1 MDHRS
6 LRARARSDFQMQML
20 RSIRFRF
27 GRIGLTIGLAG
38 GIALFFFH
46 RAPLPS
52 APRESKTGTLPVS
65 SAVGIR
71 ANPPEIVSAADESI
85 PALNGSETDE
95 ELLALARTVVAR
107 SPERAIAWARA
118 QGDSVPGR
126 RLLSAVLR
134 AWGESDPAAAVD
146 WALAQDDG
154 ERRQDMEAALAG
166 AVRQPQL
173 ALAIVRRLLADDPD
187 DGAGCGPALVVALN
201 NAGQFQTVLD
211 FLTDGPLDS
220 RLDWTTATFRHWGES
235 RPQDAVKALDAIAD
249 AQLRNSAFQAVMNGW
264 AAGDPAGLAAYAV
277 SLSQGE
283 NRTFALSQAMDNW
296 SLQDP
301 AGLGAWLNTLATGA
315 EYDAGVALMIGKSD
329 GANRSPEVALGWVEG
344 ISDPGLKRASLLRVL
359 EQWVQADSTAPA
371 EYVKNAAWLDDQQR
385 PALLEKMG
393 TAR

>member
-1 MDHRS
+1 M
-6 LRARARSDFQMQML
+6 F
-20 RSIRFRF
+20 RSIGFRF

-38 GIALFFFH
+38 GIALFLFH
-46 RAPLPS
+46 RAQLPFV
-52 APRESKTGTLPVS
+52 PGESKTGTLPVS
-65 SAVGIR
+65 SSMGIR
-71 ANPPEIVSAADESI
+71 ANPTETVPAADESF

-95 ELLALARTVVAR
+95 DLLALARTLVAC

-118 QGDSVPGR
+118 QSDSVSGR
-126 RLLSAVLR
+126 RLLSAVIR
-134 AWGESDPAAAVD
+134 VWGESDPASAVD
-146 WALAQDDG
+146 WALAQDDD
-154 ERRQDMEAALAG
+154 ERRQDLEAALAG

-173 ALAIVRRLLADDPD
+173 ALAIVRRLLADDPN

-201 NAGQFQTVLD
+201 NAGQFQTALD
-211 FLTDGPLDS
+211 FLNEGPPDS
-220 RLDWTTATFRHWGES
+220 RLDWTTATFRRWGES
-235 RPQDAVKALDAIAD
+235 WPEDAVKALDAIAD

-277 SLSQGE
+277 SLPPGE

-301 AGLGAWLNTLATGA
+301 AGLGAWLNTLTPGA
-315 EYDAGVALMIGKSD
+315 EYDVGVALMIGKSD

-344 ISDPGLKRASLLRVL
+344 ISDPGLKLASLLRVL
-359 EQWVQADSTAPA
+359 EQWVQTDSTAPA
-371 EYVKNAAWLDDQQR
+371 EYVKNATWLDDQQR